1 MWYIPDYS
9 GEINHIKQYKEH
21 KIMMDKWYWESLSQE
36 AFIAKKGHCIKKNLI
51 V

>member
-1 MWYIPDYS
+1 MWYIPGYS
-9 GEINHIKQYKEH
+9 GEINHLKQYKEH
-21 KIMMDKWYWESLSQE
+21 KIMMNKWYWECLSQE